1 MNPKPTISI
10 IVALTRNNA
19 IGLRGGL
26 LYHLPDDLRRFKAL
40 TTGHTIIMGRK
51 TFESFPKGALP
62 NRRNIVLSH
71 TEGLTFPGAEVF
83 PTLTDALTACQAE
96 DEVFIIGGASIYR
109 QCLPLADKLYLTHI
123 DDTPSTTPNGTSLP
137 TLRIRLTTAT
147 PSPSRSRI
155 TNATRHKPFP
165 TAHKS
170 SEATQLSTSLHFVI
184 MPPPPKTPE
193 KPRL

>member
-19 IGLRGGL
+19 IGLQGDL

-96 DEVFIIGGASIYR
+96 DEVFIIGGASLYR
-109 QCLPLADKLYLTHI
+109 QCLPIADKLYLTHI
-123 DDTPSTTPNGTSLP
+123 DDTPAEADTFLPPIDYAEWHIVAHTTHP
-137 TLRIRLTTAT
+137 ADD
-147 PSPSRSRI
+147 
-155 TNATRHKPFP
+155 RHTVAFAFTDYERNK
-165 TAHKS
+165 A
-170 SEATQLSTSLHFVI
+170 
-184 MPPPPKTPE
+184 
-193 KPRL
+193 